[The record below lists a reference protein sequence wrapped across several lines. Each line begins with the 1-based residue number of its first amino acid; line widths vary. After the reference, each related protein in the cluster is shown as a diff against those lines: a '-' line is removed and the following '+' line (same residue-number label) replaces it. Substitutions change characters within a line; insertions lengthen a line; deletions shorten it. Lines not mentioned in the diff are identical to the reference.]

1 MSYNYSMILTIFGYP
16 KSGKTLLFNMLTG
29 KKEDISKFSTSTH
42 EFHKAIID
50 VPDERL
56 KQLAEFHDTPPVYAK
71 IEFLDTGAIAFRD
84 SKDTTFIDLLR
95 RADGLVHMVRGFED
109 PELLHPEGSIDPQRD
124 IRTMEDEL
132 ITLDFITAEKRLEKL
147 QLDTVKIKS
156 KELAEELELFKRIK
170 ATLEEGKPLRESD
183 FSAKEELLIRG
194 YKLLSL
200 KPLLNI
206 INADEN
212 TYERYLKLRKP
223 PENNTETLVFC
234 GKIEMEL
241 LELAEDD
248 RMVFQEEYGLT
259 DYQYMRDNFIKA
271 CYKLMNLISFF
282 TVGSD
287 ETKAWTIK
295 NFTTAY
301 EAAGKIHTDIQ
312 QGFIRAEVL
321 NWKDF
326 LAMKG
331 FPQAKE
337 KGLLRLEGKEY
348 IVNDGEI
355 IHIRFNK

>member
-1 MSYNYSMILTIFGYP
+1 MILTIFGYP

-42 EFHKAIID
+42 EFHKAVID

-56 KQLAEFHDTPPVYAK
+56 KQLADFHKTPPIYAK

-109 PELLHPEGSIDPQRD
+109 DELLHPEGSIDPLRD

-132 ITLDFITAEKRLEKL
+132 VTLDFITVEKRLERL
-147 QLDTVKIKS
+147 QLDTIKIKS

-170 ATLEEGKPLRESD
+170 STLEEGKPLRESV
-183 FSAKEELLIRG
+183 FSEKEELLFRG
-194 YKLLSL
+194 FKLLSL

-212 TYERYLKLRKP
+212 TYEKYLNLQKTP
-223 PENNTETLVFC
+223 QNNTETLVFC

-241 LELAEDD
+241 LELTAED
-248 RMVFQEEYGLT
+248 RPTFQEEYGLK

-271 CYKLMNLISFF
+271 CYNLMALISFF
-282 TVGSD
+282 TVGLD
-287 ETKAWTIK
+287 ENRAWTIK
-295 NFTTAY
+295 NSTTAY
-301 EAAGKIHTDIQ
+301 EAAGKIHSDIQ

-326 LAMKG
+326 LEMKG
-331 FPQAKE
+331 FAQAKE

-348 IVNDGEI
+348 LVKDGEI

>member
-1 MSYNYSMILTIFGYP
+1 MILTIFGYP